1 MKEHISVGNPYHSR
15 FVRGVIRVKV
25 GSIHTGSVEY
35 MQLEY
40 WRNLG
45 HNWQRREKMF
55 NELVIR
61 LALFGVFTFVIFT
74 LAAESIKRA
83 NGM

>member
-1 MKEHISVGNPYHSR
+1 M
-15 FVRGVIRVKV
+15 RGVTEVRA
-25 GSIHTGSVEY
+25 GNTRTGYAEY
-35 MQLEY
+35 MQREY